1 MAHRRQPSTIDG
13 RKDPHMVS
21 LKVLRLS
28 RPPPIDA
35 TDTDGR
41 DTSPAAAVTASS
53 HPSADLDDSAIR
65 NPLSSL
71 PSAFGSAYVGETFS
85 CTVCARNEAP
95 QADGASGGVVVVVVS
110 DVSIVAEMQTP
121 SVTVALEL
129 DPPTAEA
136 ETTRGRVLGPGQTVQ
151 KIASLN
157 LPEPGNY
164 TLVVTV
170 TYTEKSSTGLES
182 AAATERVRTF
192 RKLYQFLAQQSLAVR
207 TKTVELELPAEGGS
221 ATAMTQAAKYLLE
234 AQLENVTQDRLTLE
248 TVDLLTRSPLKSK
261 SLNWDVQPPATEI
274 IPPPTL
280 NPREVL
286 QVAFLIES
294 DRPTAVA
301 PVSAGGAGE
310 DDDHTP
316 PGSASGRMT
325 IGQLSL
331 AWRTAMGERGVLS
344 TGLLTFRKR

>member
-1 MAHRRQPSTIDG
+1 MGGYAG
-13 RKDPHMVS
+13 
-21 LKVLRLS
+21 RLS

-65 NPLSSL
+65 NPLVRTALKSLTPARCFARFSLTWLRPFQSSL

-248 TVDLLTRSPLKSK
+248 VLSCRSEPFS
-261 SLNWDVQPPATEI
+261 
-274 IPPPTL
+274 
-280 NPREVL
+280 
-286 QVAFLIES
+286 
-294 DRPTAVA
+294 
-301 PVSAGGAGE
+301 
-310 DDDHTP
+310 
-316 PGSASGRMT
+316 
-325 IGQLSL
+325 LSL
-331 AWRTAMGERGVLS
+331 SLS
-344 TGLLTFRKR
+344 SPFAPSPI